1 MRNKPTI
8 LLYPADVWIITD
20 DMLEV
25 RDKLIGAKIL
35 FNDPKKSSLSYK

>member
-8 LLYPADVWIITD
+8 LIYPADVWIITA

-25 RDKLIGAKIL
+25 RDKLIGAKIFL
-35 FNDPKKSSLSYK
+35 TIPKKQPFI